1 MNADSNHEAINALTA
16 TIISAAHTV
25 SNALGAGFLEKVYE
39 NALAIELGKCGLSL
53 SRQHRINVKYDGH
66 VVGEYIAD
74 FLVAETVLIEVK
86 AVTGLDNIHAAQCM
100 NYLKATGLRICLL
113 INFGRPRVEVKRI
126 VHQL

>member
-16 TIISAAHTV
+16 TIISAADNV

-39 NALAIELGKCGLSL
+39 NALAIEFGKCGLSS

>member
-16 TIISAAHTV
+16 TIIGAAHTV

-39 NALAIELGKCGLSL
+39 NALAIEFGKCGLSL

-66 VVGEYIAD
+66 VVGDYIAD

-86 AVTGLDNIHAAQCM
+86 AVTGLDTIHAAQCM